1 MIGRGQLENNASI
14 FPVIFVGVAVFLLN
28 VVISRMVAIDGGVEM
43 PRNSEVEVLSADA
56 VRIKPDMQVVL
67 ELGAEA
73 NRYKVW

>member
-28 VVISRMVAIDGGVEM
+28 VVISRMVAIHGGVEM
-43 PRNSEVEVLSADA
+43 PRNSEVEVLSAENRTCKSYSN
-56 VRIKPDMQVVL
+56 V
-67 ELGAEA
+67 GAEA